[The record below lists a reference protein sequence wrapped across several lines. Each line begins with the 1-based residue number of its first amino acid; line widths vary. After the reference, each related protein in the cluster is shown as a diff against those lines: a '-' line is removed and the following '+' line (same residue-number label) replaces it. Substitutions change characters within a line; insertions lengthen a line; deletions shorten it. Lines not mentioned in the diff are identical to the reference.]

1 MATRDGR
8 WRVEIV
14 RRASGQ
20 FYRLVHRDNAVDD
33 LVIASLE
40 RLLAEAGVDMAQLE
54 DAPIALGARPARGV
68 DWRRSYALLGSHAEE
83 ERRCLTSDAGYR

>member
-20 FYRLVHRDNAVDD
+20 FYRLVHGDNAVDD

-40 RLLAEAGVDMAQLE
+40 RLLAEAGVDMTELE
-54 DAPIALGARPARGV
+54 DVLAAPGARPGRGV
-68 DWRRSYALLGSHAEE
+68 A
-83 ERRCLTSDAGYR
+83 